1 MDEQQNTSEPTVMS
15 PSRWQQ
21 VKDIFRSALEV
32 PPNDLSGFLAAACG
46 DDQELKRE
54 IVSLIEA
61 HQRDGSFIDSPV
73 FKEAAQLF
81 ENIEQLNEGDVIGH
95 YEILSLLGKGGMGEV
110 YLARDVNLGRRVA
123 LKFLSPEFKKN
134 SDRVNRFEQEARSAS
149 ALNHPNIL
157 TIHEIG
163 EVDGRR
169 FIATE
174 FIEGE
179 NLRTRLRSG
188 ALSVMDT

>member
-15 PSRWQQ
+15 PDRWQQ
-21 VKDIFRSALEV
+21 VKEIFRSALEV
-32 PPNDLSGFLAAACG
+32 PPNDLSGFLAVACG

-54 IVSLIEA
+54 IVSLIKA

-81 ENIEQLNEGDVIGH
+81 ESIEQLNEGDVIGH

-123 LKFLSPEFKKN
+123 LKFLSPEFK
-134 SDRVNRFEQEARSAS
+134 
-149 ALNHPNIL
+149 
-157 TIHEIG
+157 
-163 EVDGRR
+163 
-169 FIATE
+169 
-174 FIEGE
+174 
-179 NLRTRLRSG
+179 LRP
-188 ALSVMDT
+188 

>member
-1 MDEQQNTSEPTVMS
+1 MC
-15 PSRWQQ
+15 
-21 VKDIFRSALEV
+21 I
-32 PPNDLSGFLAAACG
+32 
-46 DDQELKRE
+46 
-54 IVSLIEA
+54 
-61 HQRDGSFIDSPV
+61 RDR
-73 FKEAAQLF
+73 
-81 ENIEQLNEGDVIGH
+81 LNEGDVIGH

-188 ALSVMDT
+188 ALSVMDTLNIGEQIASALSAAHDNGIVPVSYTHLRAHETPEHL